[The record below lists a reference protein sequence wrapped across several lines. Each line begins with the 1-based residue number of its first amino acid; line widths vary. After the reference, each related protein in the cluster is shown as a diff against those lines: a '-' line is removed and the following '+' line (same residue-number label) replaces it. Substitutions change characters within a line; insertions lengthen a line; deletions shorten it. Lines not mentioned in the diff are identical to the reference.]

1 MTLHELTDPRR
12 VPVVLEPY
20 NVAWPLEFQAESAKI
35 TDALGHMVD
44 GGVLDGLEH
53 MGSTSVPGLLA
64 KPTIDIMGRVHPYPP
79 SSETVR
85 SLEALGFTFHGEYGL
100 PGRAYFTK
108 GPHDVHLHLVSFE
121 SDHWERH
128 LVLRDYLRSNA
139 SARER
144 YAALKTGLA
153 ARFRDDRPAYQE
165 GKTELITSLDTEAAA
180 WHVNETGFAPIERL
194 AVVLAGMPDDGSWAV
209 SSGWALDLHLG
220 RPTRYHDDLDVE
232 VDVSRQADVQQV
244 LHDGG
249 WRLDQVVDDGRYRP
263 WPRGELLLP
272 GTHQVHARKDGEV
285 VDLLFAPRTPSDWVY
300 RRDPRVSLP
309 LRHAVRRATLPTG
322 KFIPYLAPEAVL
334 LFKSR
339 SSGGGGGDGGP
350 RAKDSADFDRVLPT
364 LDDGARAWL
373 TGALRTVH
381 DTHEWLEALGRPSRL

>member
-1 MTLHELTDPRR
+1 
-12 VPVVLEPY
+12 
-20 NVAWPLEFQAESAKI
+20 
-35 TDALGHMVD
+35 
-44 GGVLDGLEH
+44 
-53 MGSTSVPGLLA
+53 LA
-64 KPTIDIMGRVHPYPP
+64 KPTIDIMGRVDPYPP

-85 SLEALGFTFHGEYGL
+85 SLESLGFTFHGEYGL

-139 SARER
+139 PARER

-165 GKTELITSLDTEAAA
+165 GKTELITSLDKEAAA

-263 WPRGELLLP
+263 WPRGEPLLP
-272 GTHQVHARKDGEV
+272 GTHQVHAR
-285 VDLLFAPRTPSDWVY
+285 
-300 RRDPRVSLP
+300 
-309 LRHAVRRATLPTG
+309 
-322 KFIPYLAPEAVL
+322 
-334 LFKSR
+334 
-339 SSGGGGGDGGP
+339 
-350 RAKDSADFDRVLPT
+350 
-364 LDDGARAWL
+364 
-373 TGALRTVH
+373 
-381 DTHEWLEALGRPSRL
+381 